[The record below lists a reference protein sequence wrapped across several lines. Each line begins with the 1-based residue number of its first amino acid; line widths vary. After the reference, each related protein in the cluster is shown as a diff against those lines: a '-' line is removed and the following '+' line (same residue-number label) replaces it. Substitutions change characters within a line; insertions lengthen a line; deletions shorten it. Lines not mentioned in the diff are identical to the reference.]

1 MQWFNNLEFRWK
13 LLLPI
18 SLISGVMVLQALY
31 ALSAITGMGG
41 KSITLAHNILPSVDY
56 LLQADRDLYQSLV
69 AERSIIFVDPESP
82 EFAGLVEDHRSNIAQ
97 ALERIG
103 KFEKISSSSLEQSM
117 LKDFHEHYNQ
127 WVETTREIVNQRSTN
142 GHIGRTVAIDLSFG
156 KGAEQFATMRDLI
169 DQLTNLTLETSEQT
183 VEALDETVAS
193 SRINLLTALTIG
205 LGLCFFVAIVFPIA
219 ITRAFQRII
228 GRIENIAD
236 GEGDLTS
243 RIEISSSDELGRI
256 AGAFNRF
263 IGKLQGIVRE
273 ISGSTVQLAT
283 AAEEM
288 SAVTQETSG
297 ALNSQQSEVEQ
308 VATAMNEMSATAQEV
323 ASNAAH
329 AAKAAQDAD
338 EQAKEGTRVINKT
351 ISGIRGLASEVQ
363 EATSVISKL
372 ESDSDS
378 IGTVLDVIRGIAEQ
392 TNLLALN
399 AAIEAAR
406 AGEQGRGFAVV
417 ADEVRTLAQRTQ
429 QSTQEIQGMIERLQ
443 AGAQKAVSVMERSST
458 QADASVDQAANAE
471 HSLSAITASIVRILD
486 MNMQIASA
494 AEEQTAVSEE
504 INRSMTKVNDLT
516 EQTAGGSQQTAS
528 AVTELARLAARLDG
542 LVAQFKVA

>member
-1 MQWFNNLEFRWK
+1 MQWLNNLAFRWK
-13 LLLPI
+13 LLIPI
-18 SLISGVMVLQALY
+18 ALISGVMGLQALY
-31 ALSAITGMGG
+31 ALSVISSMGG
-41 KSITLAHNILPSVDY
+41 KSMTLSHDILPSVDH
-56 LLQADRDLYQSLV
+56 LVEADRDLYQCLV
-69 AERSIIFVDPESP
+69 AERSILFVDPEAP
-82 EFAGLVEDHRSNIAQ
+82 GFADLVEEHRSNIAQ
-97 ALERIG
+97 ALERIN
-103 KFEKISSSSLEQSM
+103 KFEKISSSPLEQSM
-117 LKDFHEHYNQ
+117 LKDFHDFYNQ
-127 WVETTREIVNQRSTN
+127 WVETTREIVNQRSNN
-142 GHIGRTVAIDLSFG
+142 GSIGRTVAIDLSFG
-156 KGAEQFATMRDLI
+156 KGAEQFAKMRDVI
-169 DQLTNLTLETSEQT
+169 DRLSNLTLAASEQT
-183 VEALDETVAS
+183 VEALDVIVSS

-228 GRIENIAD
+228 SRIEDIAD

-256 AGAFNRF
+256 ASGFNRF

-297 ALNSQQSEVEQ
+297 ALTSQQSEVGQ

-323 ASNAAH
+323 ATNAAH

-338 EQAKEGTRVINKT
+338 QQAKEGTRVISKT

-363 EATSVISKL
+363 DATTVISKL

-378 IGTVLDVIRGIAEQ
+378 IGMVLDVIRGIAEQ

-429 QSTQEIQGMIERLQ
+429 QSTQEIQGMIQRLQ
-443 AGAQKAVSVMERSST
+443 EGAQKAVSVMKRSST
-458 QADASVDQAANAE
+458 QADASVEQAATAE